1 MSDKRYQDSNKL
13 VKLIRYRHYL
23 YLPFKWLWYKYVRSF
38 NIVDDNTLKEDKVIG
53 VDLKLLVS
61 CLFKKYILRRNIKI
75 PKCVLWSLLIGI
87 SQGDMKWYYTQD
99 EVMNFI
105 KND

>member
-13 VKLIRYRHYL
+13 VKIIRRRHYL
-23 YLPFKWLWYKYVRSF
+23 YLPFKWLWYKYVRSL
-38 NIVDDNTLKEDKVIG
+38 NIVDDNTLKQDEVVG
-53 VDLKLLVS
+53 VGLKLLVS

-75 PKCVLWSLLIGI
+75 TKCVLWSLLIGI
-87 SQGDMKWYYTQD
+87 ARGDMKWYYTQD
-99 EVMNFI
+99 EVIDFI